1 MTKFAKL
8 ARWIIS
14 IQAEPPGIEDMIGS
28 YPEYG
33 KKESLEMEEQEEQ
46 EYELNENELH
56 WVDWAEE
63 NGYTVQ
69 KTAKGI
75 KIVK

>member
-1 MTKFAKL
+1 MH
-8 ARWIIS
+8 S
-14 IQAEPPGIEDMIGS
+14 EPPEVEDMIGS

-33 KKESLEMEEQEEQ
+33 KKEPLEIEEQ

-56 WVDWAEE
+56 WVEWAEE